1 MFVKRSHRGGGRS
14 HYPKYAG
21 RGLRAG
27 QGGRRQKIFDPS
39 RFINTVATDDISELP
54 YTATHTFNDFSLSEQ
69 MLKNIQLRGFTTPTP
84 IQDQAIPKILSGQD
98 VIGISNTGTGKTAAF
113 LIPLIERL
121 SLSPNNKVLIIAPT
135 RELADQTNQ
144 EFRIFAQ
151 GYNLH
156 SAFCIGGVSIH
167 GQIDSLR
174 FNPQCVIGTP
184 GRLMDLEQRRH
195 LKLSAF
201 STIVLDEVDRMLD
214 MGFIHDITYI
224 VSRLPQ
230 PRHSLFFSA
239 TLPDEVRR
247 ISETFLKN
255 PVNITLQSART
266 AQQIN
271 QDIIK
276 VNGRN
281 KEKVLEELLN
291 TNGFTKVLVFGGSKW
306 QLNRLERNL
315 ISHGF
320 RVAAIHGNKSQ
331 AHRTSVL
338 RQFKTNRLQ
347 ALIATDIASRGL
359 DIDDVTHVINYDLP
373 QTYEDYIHRIGRT
386 GRANKTGIALTFV
399 D

>member
-1 MFVKRSHRGGGRS
+1 MFVNRNHSRGGRS
-14 HYPKYAG
+14 HYPRYAG
-21 RGLRAG
+21 RGLRSG

-39 RFINTVATDDISELP
+39 RFINTVSTEAVQELRYNP
-54 YTATHTFNDFSLSEQ
+54 THTFNDFGLSAQ
-69 MLKNIQLRGFTTPTP
+69 MVQNIQRRGFAIPTP
-84 IQDQAIPKILSGQD
+84 IQDQAIPKILAGRD
-98 VIGISNTGTGKTAAF
+98 IIGIANTGTGKTAAF

-121 SLSPNNKVLIIAPT
+121 SQNSHHRVLIIAPT

-144 EFRIFAQ
+144 EFRAFAQ
-151 GYNLH
+151 GFNLH

-167 GQIDSLR
+167 GQIEALR
-174 FNPQCVIGTP
+174 YSPQCVIGTP
-184 GRLMDLEQRRH
+184 GRLKDLEQRRH
-195 LKLSAF
+195 LRFSSFSA
-201 STIVLDEVDRMLD
+201 IVLDEVDRILD
-214 MGFIHDITYI
+214 MGFIRDITYI
-224 VSRLPQ
+224 VSRLPNE
-230 PRHSLFFSA
+230 RHSLFFSA

-247 ISETFLKN
+247 ISETFLTN

-266 AQQIN
+266 AHQIN
-271 QDIIK
+271 QDIVK

-281 KEKVLEELLN
+281 KEKILEELLN
-291 TNGFTKVLVFGGSKW
+291 TEGFTKVLVFGGSKW

-315 ISHGF
+315 VNHGF

-338 RQFKTNRLQ
+338 KQFKTNRLQ